1 MGNVLVSVIM
11 PTYERDKEVIERA
24 INSIIN
30 QTYLN
35 WELIIVDDNKIN
47 EISKNI
53 QSMIAEI
60 NDNRIVYVKNEKNIG
75 SAKSRNNGIKKSK
88 GEYITFLDDD
98 DEYLPLKIENQ
109 LNKMIKQNADY
120 SITNLDLFD
129 ENDVIVRK
137 RRHDY
142 IEKENDLLVTHLKHH
157 LTGTDTFMFK
167 KII

>member
-60 NDNRIVYVKNEKNIG
+60 NDNRIVYVKNEKN
-75 SAKSRNNGIKKSK
+75 
-88 GEYITFLDDD
+88 
-98 DEYLPLKIENQ
+98 
-109 LNKMIKQNADY
+109 
-120 SITNLDLFD
+120 
-129 ENDVIVRK
+129 VR
-137 RRHDY
+137 
-142 IEKENDLLVTHLKHH
+142 
-157 LTGTDTFMFK
+157 
-167 KII
+167 

>member
-1 MGNVLVSVIM
+1 MLVSVIM

-60 NDNRIVYVKNEKNIG
+60 NDNRIVYVKNEKNVG
-75 SAKSRNNGIKKSK
+75 SAKSRNNGIKK
-88 GEYITFLDDD
+88 I
-98 DEYLPLKIENQ
+98 
-109 LNKMIKQNADY
+109 
-120 SITNLDLFD
+120 
-129 ENDVIVRK
+129 
-137 RRHDY
+137 
-142 IEKENDLLVTHLKHH
+142 
-157 LTGTDTFMFK
+157 
-167 KII
+167 